1 MVCIRVGVIHQV
13 HSVTWG
19 RLPREHLEE
28 SATLDMYN
36 AFIPTDPADGIV
48 QKAKQIAVPGEP
60 KGAFDVCGKVRETA
74 VARFAEHDRWLI
86 GMRNWRDIPIHSEIP
101 HTPHHPHHR
110 KPPHTSKT
118 HVFPSRSPR
127 GVRKTRHN
135 RRAAVDAGAARTA
148 TGD

>member
-1 MVCIRVGVIHQV
+1 MVCIRVGVIYQV
-13 HSVTWG
+13 LSVTWG

-86 GMRNWRDIPIHSEIP
+86 GMRNWRGCQFPRVLHENPNDPQ
-101 HTPHHPHHR
+101 HR
-110 KPPHTSKT
+110 VLHWSPKQPGLPPRE
-118 HVFPSRSPR
+118 PG

>member
-1 MVCIRVGVIHQV
+1 MVCIRVGVIYQV
-13 HSVTWG
+13 LSVTWG

-86 GMRNWRDIPIHSEIP
+86 GMRNWRVCPFPRVLHE
-101 HTPHHPHHR
+101 TPDDRQHR
-110 KPPHTSKT
+110 GLPRSQKQPGFPPRQPLG
-118 HVFPSRSPR
+118 VF
-127 GVRKTRHN
+127 KTRTK
-135 RRAAVDAGAARTA
+135 RMAPLD
-148 TGD
+148 